1 MDTPTNLGPAGERE
15 HRIRGV
21 YSDIVRAVD
30 RRREQDPGLT
40 DTHVVEALRRLIA
53 RYGG

>member
-1 MDTPTNLGPAGERE
+1 MDTPANLGPAGEHE

-30 RRREQDPGLT
+30 RRREQDPGLI
-40 DTHVVEALRRLIA
+40 DTHVAEALRRLQA
-53 RYGG
+53 KYGG